1 MTSAHF
7 ILVAVIFAAAAAC
20 AAQKVEHVV
29 LLVMENRAF
38 DHVFGFA
45 TAELPGIDG
54 LDGTES
60 NPVDPSDPAKG
71 SVSVT
76 DANATYVCPGGPTQ
90 AFSVTC
96 GDYFGPGKTDC
107 AGPTFPKEQPRN
119 GWVVQNPN
127 AVPMAPFRPSQL
139 PVKMALAKEFA
150 VMDRYY
156 ASFPGGFK

>member
-76 DANATYVCPGGPTQ
+76 DANATYVCPGMICSYYRRGAITSPLL
-90 AFSVTC
+90 
-96 GDYFGPGKTDC
+96 
-107 AGPTFPKEQPRN
+107 R
-119 GWVVQNPN
+119 
-127 AVPMAPFRPSQL
+127 RPHAQDVRL
-139 PVKMALAKEFA
+139 C
-150 VMDRYY
+150 R
-156 ASFPGGFK
+156 G